1 MTATATTGPLSEELL
16 AQLRKI
22 DTPTIANALEL
33 MDIRPRTEGF
43 MRPEVKSQS
52 LVSETFIGYAVTGVI
67 SARQKSPS
75 ALERRDYYEAIE
87 AIPTPRMVVL
97 HDLDYPDTVG
107 SYWGEVQGN
116 IALGMGCV
124 GAVTDGGVRDL
135 KEAAEMG
142 FPFWAKEVLVSHGYV
157 HAVAYNVP
165 VDVGGVY
172 IQPSDVIAA
181 DLHGVIQ
188 IPLDAAPRIPAAAAA
203 LAEQEGIVI
212 AVAQSG
218 NASTET
224 LSDAWAEAIKKGA
237 QSSY

>member
-1 MTATATTGPLSEELL
+1 MGDTAGRLSNELL
-16 AQLRKI
+16 LRLKTI

-43 MRPEVKSQS
+43 MRPEIKSVS
-52 LVSETFIGYAVTGVI
+52 LVKETFVGYAVTGVI
-67 SARQKSPS
+67 SARHKSPN

-97 HDLDYPDTVG
+97 HDLDYPETVG
-107 SYWGEVQGN
+107 SYWGEIQGN
-116 IALGMGCV
+116 IALGFGCV

-135 KEAAEMG
+135 AEAEVMG

-172 IQPSDVIAA
+172 VQPGDLIAA

-188 IPLDAAPRIPAAAAA
+188 IPVDAATRLPDAAKA
-203 LAEQEGIVI
+203 LAEQEAIVI
-212 AVAQSG
+212 AAAQSDDVSVDSVS
-218 NASTET
+218 A
-224 LSDAWAEAIKKGA
+224 AWVESLKKGA

>member
-1 MTATATTGPLSEELL
+1 MGTAAGPLPAELL
-16 AQLRKI
+16 DQLRKI

-43 MRPEVKSQS
+43 MRPEIKAV
-52 LVSETFIGYAVTGVI
+52 LPVTETYVGYAVTGVI
-67 SARQKSPS
+67 SARHRSPN

-87 AIPTPRMVVL
+87 KIPAPRMVVL
-97 HDLDYPDTVG
+97 HDLDYPGTIG
-107 SYWGEVQGN
+107 SYWGEIQGN
-116 IALGMGCV
+116 IALGLGCV

-135 KEAAEMG
+135 KEAEAMG

-172 IQPSDVIAA
+172 IEPGDLIAA

-188 IPLDAAPRIPAAAAA
+188 IPLAAAERLPAAAEA
-203 LAEQEGIVI
+203 LAEQEAIVI
-212 AVAQSG
+212 IAAQS
-218 NASTET
+218 ADVSVDALT
-224 LSDAWAEAIKKGA
+224 DAWAESARKGA
-237 QSSY
+237 QQSY

>member
-1 MTATATTGPLSEELL
+1 MGATTDPLSQELL
-16 AQLRKI
+16 SQLRKI

-43 MRPEVKSQS
+43 MRPEIRS
-52 LVSETFIGYAVTGVI
+52 VSPVTETYVGYAVTGVI
-67 SARQKSPS
+67 SARHRSPN

-87 AIPTPRMVVL
+87 SIPAPRMVVL
-97 HDLDYPDTVG
+97 HDLDYPATIG
-107 SYWGEVQGN
+107 SYWGEIQGN
-116 IALGMGCV
+116 IALGLGCV

-135 KEAAEMG
+135 KEAEAMG

-172 IQPSDVIAA
+172 VQPGDLIAA

-188 IPLDAAPRIPAAAAA
+188 IPIAAADRLPAAAEA
-203 LAEQEGIVI
+203 LTEQEAIVI
-212 AVAQSG
+212 GAARSPDVSVD
-218 NASTET
+218 T
-224 LSDAWAEAIKKGA
+224 LSDAWTESAKKGA
-237 QSSY
+237 QQSY

>member
-1 MTATATTGPLSEELL
+1 MGATIGPLSEELL

-52 LVSETFIGYAVTGVI
+52 PVSETYIGYAVTGVI
-67 SARQKSPS
+67 SARHRSPN
-75 ALERRDYYEAIE
+75 ALERSDYYEAIE
-87 AIPTPRMVVL
+87 AIPSPRMVVL
-97 HDLDYPDTVG
+97 HDLDYPETIG
-107 SYWGEVQGN
+107 SYWGEIQGN
-116 IALGMGCV
+116 IALGLGCV

-135 KEAAEMG
+135 REAEEMG

-172 IQPSDVIAA
+172 VQPGDLIAA

-188 IPLDAAPRIPAAAAA
+188 IPLDAAERLPAATAA
-203 LAEQEGIVI
+203 LAEQEAIVI
-212 AVAQSG
+212 SAAQADNVSIDSLG
-218 NASTET
+218 A
-224 LSDAWAEAIKKGA
+224 AWEESAKKGA